1 MAELINLGSTQAPYW
16 EFTKLLQPNEHYKH
30 NYVTDSF
37 QLLDVSAPNALRVS
51 MGGTMIQSPFTAGM
65 GYRMSEPVEF
75 VELWNDSASA
85 ITAHFVVGIGEIKDN
100 RLTVSGTVT
109 TQNIGWRVATGGT
122 STAAQTL
129 TAGNGLFDIMVT
141 AGSVTVDITGANYT
155 ISGLVLPE
163 GASWNINL
171 LDSASVA
178 ITPAAGSSY
187 NYLICQN

>member
-16 EFTKLLQPNEHYKH
+16 EFTKVLQPNEHYKH

-75 VELWNDSASA
+75 VELWNDSASV

-100 RLTVSGTVT
+100 RLTVSGTVLTRPAGGFT
-109 TQNIGWRVATGGT
+109 TYTAT
-122 STAAQTL
+122 STSGNSTTSYANNSQIDVICTSGTITLDNAAGVSGLTL
-129 TAGNGLFDIMVT
+129 SAGMGWSAFLAN
-141 AGSVTVDITGANYT
+141 AGTLT
-155 ISGLVLPE
+155 ISGT
-163 GASWNINL
+163 G
-171 LDSASVA
+171 
-178 ITPAAGSSY
+178 SY
-187 NYLICQN
+187 NISVGNY